1 MLIEVPV
8 GGGGEGGR
16 GGEGYKTAVIYVML
30 VFIAFDS
37 SLLSCYGFPVPTLMS
52 GFSANSRVR
61 FIRTAKDECAP
72 RRALCSVRCKDFT
85 GFASER

>member
-1 MLIEVPV
+1 MHIEVPV
-8 GGGGEGGR
+8 GGGGGR

-37 SLLSCYGFPVPTLMS
+37 SLLSCYGFPVLTVVY

-61 FIRTAKDECAP
+61 FIRTAKDECAL
-72 RRALCSVRCKDFT
+72 RHALCSLRCKDLEVT
-85 GFASER
+85 GFGSER